1 MAASLNRIILC
12 GNLTADPELS
22 YLPSGMAVVR
32 MRLAVN
38 ERVKNKQDEWVER
51 PCFVDVA
58 AFARQAEAC
67 NQYLSKGSPVL
78 LEGKLRYETWE
89 AKDGSGK
96 RSKHSVVA
104 DRVQFLSTRSGD
116 GESSSGGGGYASRS
130 DSGPSTP
137 RSAPPPSAPPSP
149 APGPKAS
156 QAPLED
162 TGDDEEPPF

>member
-38 ERVKNKQDEWVER
+38 ERVKNQQDEWVDR
-51 PCFVDVA
+51 PCYVDVS
-58 AFARQAEAC
+58 AFSRQAEAC
-67 NQYLSKGSPVL
+67 NEYLSKGSPVL

-104 DRVQFLSTRSGD
+104 DKVQFLSTRSGEA
-116 GESSSGGGGYASRS
+116 GSSGGGSSAPR
-130 DSGPSTP
+130 PSTP
-137 RSAPPPSAPPSP
+137 SSANTSSKVDPPNPPL
-149 APGPKAS
+149 A
-156 QAPLED
+156 E